1 MAVKQRETPWKPQKC
16 VGMSQFSGLG
26 VPVSV
31 TRRIPGVTGNRQAL
45 FPKKNWDPNRPEST
59 VNWDPNLG
67 LSVTIS
73 VRYNQF
79 GDPLRRADDRVVS
92 TASISKPANAERTS
106 GGSLMLS
113 KKRPLS
119 PASCWAIRPNCV
131 RSNRGA
137 PASDAWF
144 GVGRMRD
151 FGDAIDDPFGKVALA
166 ADIGRDRP
174 CRTHRRE
181 GFGCIFRPRPVP
193 FHSLFVPASRSR
205 EAGRPR

>member
-1 MAVKQRETPWKPQKC
+1 MRRD
-16 VGMSQFSGLG
+16 
-26 VPVSV
+26 VPVLGFGCPSLCNPQNSGRDREPAGAISEKELGPES
-31 TRRIPGVTGNRQAL
+31 TRIDSKLG
-45 FPKKNWDPNRPEST
+45 PEST
-59 VNWDPNLG
+59 VNWDPNRG
-67 LSVTIS
+67 LSGTIS